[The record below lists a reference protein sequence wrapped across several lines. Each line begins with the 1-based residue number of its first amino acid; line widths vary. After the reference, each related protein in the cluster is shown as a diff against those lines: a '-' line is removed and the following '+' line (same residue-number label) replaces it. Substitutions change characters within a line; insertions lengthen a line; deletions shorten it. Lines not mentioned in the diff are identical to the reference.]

1 MENLQDLT
9 RWIVNEEKLAG
20 LMNDARLIS
29 ASDQVI
35 FPLIKLKQ
43 QQRID
48 LACARFAGGEK
59 DFIADIAYIHA
70 LKEIEIQL
78 RKLQTSGNKANL
90 ELNKDQIK

>member
-1 MENLQDLT
+1 MSES
-9 RWIVNEEKLAG
+9 
-20 LMNDARLIS
+20 RLIS
-29 ASDQVI
+29 ASENVI
-35 FPLIKLKQ
+35 YPLIKLKQ